1 MKSIELIK
9 AENPSCRVIST
20 HLFVTMV
27 KANPR
32 KYNKKTGYGV
42 FHNGERLVP
51 ISVWREDISMDESA
65 YETYP
70 YVLWFDKE

>member
-20 HLFVTMV
+20 HLFVTMA